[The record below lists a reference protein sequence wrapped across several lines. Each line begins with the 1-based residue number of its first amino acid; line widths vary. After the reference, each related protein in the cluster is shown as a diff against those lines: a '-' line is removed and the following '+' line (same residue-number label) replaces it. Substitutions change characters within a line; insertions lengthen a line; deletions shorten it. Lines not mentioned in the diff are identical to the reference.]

1 MDVDQFINQT
11 NNTHVDED
19 GYYGAQCW
27 DLVARYARVVVG
39 CPSFPTGS
47 GGAEG
52 LFRLF
57 QNPIPQYFDRIA
69 NNTSDPNQLPQ
80 KGDVIVWQAS
90 FSPPYGHT
98 ALVISANSA
107 GVTVLEQNG
116 NNPGGNAYI
125 KTRNWVGVSGWLRPK
140 TQGEAPMQK
149 QDIINFCSAVFMVN
163 ADAEDLGHANQPWH
177 DVMYYLAGKYQQRL
191 HDIVKQKEDYFNI
204 AETRHSYLEQI
215 KAHVPGAPD
224 NSDDVNG
231 LVAAI
236 VALED
241 AEKAAETKVDELVK
255 SNDLKDQRIADLQKQ
270 VPGSTEVEQP
280 VVTPDKRSLWQVIGD
295 FLSQFKKG

>member
-1 MDVDQFINQT
+1 MTVDDFINQT
-11 NNTHVDED
+11 NNTHIDED

-52 LFRLF
+52 LFRIF
-57 QNPIPQYFDRIA
+57 ADPIPQYFDRIA
-69 NNTSDPNQLPQ
+69 NNPSDPNQLPQ

-125 KTRNWVGVSGWLRPK
+125 KQRGWVGISGWLRPK
-140 TQGEAPMQK
+140 VKEQVSMPSKAEVV
-149 QDIINFCSAVFMVN
+149 SAF
-163 ADAEDLGHANQPWH
+163 ATYG
-177 DVMYYLAGKYQQRL
+177 
-191 HDIVKQKEDYFNI
+191 
-204 AETRHSYLEQI
+204 
-215 KAHVPGAPD
+215 VPGP
-224 NSDDVNG
+224 SDDQETYYSTRPWNT
-231 LVAAI
+231 LVQDLFSY
-236 VALED
+236 VFD
-241 AEKAAETKVDELVK
+241 QKKADDGVIADLNSKLSDLQSKFDELLK
-255 SNDLKDQRIADLQKQ
+255 TDQLKDQRIADLQKQ
-270 VPGSTEVEQP
+270 VPGSTEVPQP
-280 VVTPDKRSLWQVIGD
+280 VIPTGKSLWQVIAD
-295 FLSQFKKG
+295 FFSQFKKG